1 MNDTTL
7 KDKSARKESKKIL
20 FEIIGA
26 ISSCIAICAFITG
39 LQSIKDIGSALVFSK
54 PSPTATATSTPSP
67 TATLEP
73 TPTSTPNPNSVVQ
86 IKINDVIFPCSDSCA
101 GMHMEVSING
111 GKTVRVDY
119 PNSFSLSL
127 PKGRY
132 SWYIK
137 LQIDY
142 QDEPSTISE
151 ATGVIS
157 IQQDT
162 LYWLEKGYV
171 GFIFLTE
178 SLVLRPDY
186 GQ

>member
-1 MNDTTL
+1 
-7 KDKSARKESKKIL
+7 
-20 FEIIGA
+20 
-26 ISSCIAICAFITG
+26 
-39 LQSIKDIGSALVFSK
+39 
-54 PSPTATATSTPSP
+54 
-67 TATLEP
+67 
-73 TPTSTPNPNSVVQ
+73 
-86 IKINDVIFPCSDSCA
+86 
-101 GMHMEVSING
+101 MEVSING